1 MTNTPNTA
9 ATKAG
14 DLLSKAINLIDEAEY
29 EGMPRDWLKRA
40 SELYEQARIITTQPS
55 EPASAAE
62 GATVLSDDERAELC
76 DFCIWLGE
84 RQDDPGTRRRL
95 GRIAQI
101 FNVTAVPGPAQS
113 ADK

>member
-62 GATVLSDDERAELC
+62 GAKTCAVCDGRGYIASYLIEGDRDERCPTCSAP
-76 DFCIWLGE
+76 D
-84 RQDDPGTRRRL
+84 
-95 GRIAQI
+95 
-101 FNVTAVPGPAQS
+101 PAQS